1 MKIALLEASHW
12 HAPLYLEAL
21 AAPGLELVAVSDAEG
36 PKGGQIAERFGCR
49 SYDSYESLLQ
59 KEAVDFVFAFG
70 RHSEMPRIGE
80 SLVQRGIPFAI
91 EKPCGTSASD
101 VARLKQ
107 LADAAGVYVA
117 VPFIF
122 RLSDLLHAVREAE
135 EGVPS
140 DFQHLSFRFIAGSLS
155 RYEAAGVPWMLDPAV
170 AGGGCSIN
178 LATHFVDLFRLLTGK
193 EVDSV
198 AAVMTQR
205 LHGSQVEDHSV
216 MTLRTADDVVGV
228 IETGYGFPSAPDEQ
242 REFSFTM
249 GSRLNYMRSLTDGI
263 AIRSRRHTAAG
274 TVQRPLRLETDVY
287 YPEFVR
293 RVLGEVEAGK
303 PPVASLADAHAMM
316 QVMDAAY
323 RSARSG
329 GVPMPVRQDR

>member
-12 HAPLYLEAL
+12 HAPLYLDAM
-21 AAPGLELVAVSDAEG
+21 AAPGLEVVAVSDAEG
-36 PKGGQIAERFGCR
+36 PRGRSIAERFGCR

-59 KEAVDFVFAFG
+59 QEAVDFAFAFG

-80 SLVQRGIPFAI
+80 SLVQRRIPFAI
-91 EKPCGTSASD
+91 EKPCGISALD

-135 EGVPS
+135 DGLPP
-140 DFQHLSFRFIAGSLS
+140 DFQHLSFRFIAGPLS
-155 RYEAAGVPWMLDPAV
+155 RYETAGVPWMLDPAV
-170 AGGGCSIN
+170 AGGGCTIN
-178 LATHFVDLFRLLTGK
+178 LATHFVDLFRVLTGK
-193 EVDSV
+193 EVASV

-205 LHGSQVEDHSV
+205 LHGGQVEDHSV
-216 MTLRTADDVVGV
+216 MTLRTADDVIGV
-228 IETGYGFPSAPDEQ
+228 IETGYGFPSTTDEQ

-249 GSRLNYMRSLTDGI
+249 GSRRNYMRSLADGI
-263 AIRSRRHTAAG
+263 AIRSRSDTAAG
-274 TVQRPLRLETDVY
+274 TARRPLRLETDVY

-293 RVLGEVEAGK
+293 RVLGEVAAGK

-316 QVMDAAY
+316 KVMDAAY
-323 RSARSG
+323 QSARTG
-329 GVPMPVRQDR
+329 GVPVPVRPDR